1 MENLSRTELEKKIG
15 GVEAQI
21 DDLRNA
27 AANGNEVNL
36 GEIEKLQNELDL
48 LNEEL
53 DEMKR
58 NDGGIAP
65 KTEDEINE
73 LTNNDEKEELERV
86 RKQDEQEKN
95 EREKIEKEH
104 EQQESDEQKEQE
116 KKEKEGK
123 EAKELT
129 KDKEEEVAPQNDG
142 ERRLTLLDWQK
153 ESGVELLPDDAI
165 KKKYDKFL
173 TREEFMEVLDKENVP
188 KIIREPGRAES
199 FLKSNEDWR
208 AVETSDSTLR
218 TAIDSG
224 GIPTNIDNDDYI
236 KRQYGDG
243 KADVR
248 DNDKDPKQDGYGK
261 IDRDDVNE
269 ALGVKEEEEKEENE
283 AREEKEEKVL
293 NDNDYEEKEELEE
306 KENASSRLGKAMLD
320 EVIGDVSKSEVDKV
334 SGTLSYMMRNPLK
347 ELANEIEEE
356 YEITPPPGVKP

>member
-73 LTNNDEKEELERV
+73 LTNNDEKEELERA

-199 FLKSNEDWR
+199 FLKSDADWR
-208 AVETSDSTLR
+208 AVETSDSSLR
-218 TAIDSG
+218 EAVESG
-224 GIPTNIDNDDYI
+224 NIPTNVDNDDYI
-236 KRQYGDG
+236 KRQYGDER
-243 KADVR
+243 ADVR
-248 DNDKDPKQDGYGK
+248 DNDVDPSQDGYGK
-261 IDRDDVNE
+261 IDKDDVNE
-269 ALGVKEEEEKEENE
+269 ALGHEDDEKEDEKDKDKSDDS
-283 AREEKEEKVL
+283 EERSAADEIIHETAKEMIDV
-293 NDNDYEEKEELEE
+293 
-306 KENASSRLGKAMLD
+306 ALGN
-320 EVIGDVSKSEVDKV
+320 VTKSEVDKI
-334 SGTLSYMMRNPLK
+334 SSNLAHMMLNPEKALLEALEIDDDEHDIVPPKLK
-347 ELANEIEEE
+347 M
-356 YEITPPPGVKP
+356 P

>member
-36 GEIEKLQNELDL
+36 GEIEKLQSELDL

-53 DEMKR
+53 SEMER

-73 LTNNDEKEELERV
+73 ITNNDEKEELEKA
-86 RKQDEQEKN
+86 RKQEEQEKN
-95 EREKIEKEH
+95 EKEKIEKEH
-104 EQQESDEQKEQE
+104 EQQENDEQKDQE
-116 KKEKEGK
+116 KKEKE
-123 EAKELT
+123 EKELP
-129 KDKEEEVAPQNDG
+129 KDKDEEVAPQNDG
-142 ERRLTLLDWQK
+142 ERRLILLDWQK

-188 KIIREPGRAES
+188 KIIREPGKAES

-218 TAIDSG
+218 AAIDSG

>member
-1 MENLSRTELEKKIG
+1 MENLSRTELEKKMCG
-15 GVEAQI
+15 LEAQI

-27 AANGNEVNL
+27 AANGNEINL
-36 GEIEKLQNELDL
+36 GEIEKLQSELDL

-53 DEMKR
+53 SEMER

-73 LTNNDEKEELERV
+73 ITNNDEKDELEKA
-86 RKQDEQEKN
+86 RKQEEQEKN
-95 EREKIEKEH
+95 EKEKMEKEH
-104 EQQESDEQKEQE
+104 EQQENDEQKDQE
-116 KKEKEGK
+116 KKEKE
-123 EAKELT
+123 EKELP
-129 KDKEEEVAPQNDG
+129 KDKDEEVAPQNDG

-199 FLKSNEDWR
+199 FLKSDEDWR
-208 AVETSDSTLR
+208 AVETSDSSLR
-218 TAIDSG
+218 EAIEAG
-224 GIPTNIDNDDYI
+224 NIPTNVDNDDYI

-243 KADVR
+243 RADVR
-248 DNDKDPKQDGYGK
+248 DNDENPNQDGYGK
-261 IDRDDVNE
+261 IDKDDVNE
-269 ALGVKEEEEKEENE
+269 AVGHEDDEKEVEDEKAVNAKENNEEKEEEKENVS
-283 AREEKEEKVL
+283 A
-293 NDNDYEEKEELEE
+293 ELG
-306 KENASSRLGKAMLD
+306 AAMID

-347 ELANEIEEE
+347 ELENEINEREEE
-356 YEITPPPGVKP
+356 YEITPPPGIKH